1 MSCAASP
8 AMVPGNCSATIRTA
22 RRWSSI
28 SPRTRRRPR
37 RAEPRGSGI
46 PGVRLGR
53 RGSKQ
58 SARAVAGV
66 GTPCWFRLRWRDL
79 QPGGVMSKTVDYY
92 FSPMS
97 PWTYLGHARFAD
109 MAKRH
114 DAAVNVK
121 PADFGKVF
129 PVSGG
134 LPLAKRAPQRQA
146 YRMLELKRFRDHL
159 KLPLNLQ
166 PKFFPVPVD
175 LAAQFIVAAS
185 RAGGSDA
192 AMRLA
197 GAVLRACWA
206 EERNIG
212 DFDTLIAICKEQGM
226 DAAA

>member
-1 MSCAASP
+1 
-8 AMVPGNCSATIRTA
+8 
-22 RRWSSI
+22 
-28 SPRTRRRPR
+28 
-37 RAEPRGSGI
+37 
-46 PGVRLGR
+46 
-53 RGSKQ
+53 
-58 SARAVAGV
+58 
-66 GTPCWFRLRWRDL
+66 
-79 QPGGVMSKTVDYY
+79 MSKTVDYY

-129 PVSGG
+129 LVSGG

-175 LAAQFIVAAS
+175 LAAQFIVAAG

-197 GAVLRACWA
+197 GAVLHACWA

-212 DFDTLIAICKEQGM
+212 DIDTLIAICKEQGI
-226 DAAA
+226 DAVALAAAAQSEAVKSEYEGYTEEAVARNVFGAPSYVIDGEIFWGQDRLEFVERALA